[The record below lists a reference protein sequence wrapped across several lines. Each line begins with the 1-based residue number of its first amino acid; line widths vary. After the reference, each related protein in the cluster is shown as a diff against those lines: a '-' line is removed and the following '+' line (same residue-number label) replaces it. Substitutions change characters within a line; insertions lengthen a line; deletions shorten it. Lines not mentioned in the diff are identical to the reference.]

1 LIGSTAKIDAGR
13 WSARLTIARSCNQ
26 LHSRAKSATP
36 WFHKH
41 TTLYPLQAMS
51 KRYVAYL
58 RVSTARQGESGLG
71 LEAQRGAVTR
81 YVEQTGGQL
90 IDEVVEIESGKLSDR
105 PGLARALNLCRRERA
120 CLVIARLDRLARN
133 VAFVSSLMEAGT
145 EFVAVDAPYANRLML
160 HILAA
165 FSEHEREM
173 VSARTKAALAA
184 AKVRGVKL
192 GSHGAVLGE
201 KRRVEAVSFAQ
212 SLSEHVIRLRAGGAS
227 TLQEMADGLNAIPV
241 STRQGAA
248 WCPET
253 VRRLI
258 SRLADHP
265 TNSKPIG

>member
-1 LIGSTAKIDAGR
+1 MRGSKAKIDTGGR
-13 WSARLTIARSCNQ
+13 SARPAIAHICNQ

-36 WFHKH
+36 WFHTQ
-41 TTLYPLQAMS
+41 TTLYPKQAMS

-71 LEAQRGAVTR
+71 LEAQREAVTR
-81 YVEQTGGQL
+81 YVVQTDGRL
-90 IDEVVEIESGKLSDR
+90 LDEVVEIESGKLSDR
-105 PGLARALNLCRRERA
+105 PGLDRALALCRRERA

-173 VSARTKAALAA
+173 VSARTRAALAA
-184 AKVRGVKL
+184 AKARGVKL
-192 GSHGAVLGE
+192 GCNGAVLAK
-201 KRRVEAVSFAQ
+201 KRKTEAVRFAQ
-212 SLSEHVIRLRAGGAS
+212 SLENHVAGVRAAGAS
-227 TLQEMADGLNAIPV
+227 TLQEIADGLNAIPV
-241 STRQGAA
+241 RSRQGSA
-248 WCPET
+248 WSPGT

-258 SRLADHP
+258 SRLADQ
-265 TNSKPIG
+265 TG